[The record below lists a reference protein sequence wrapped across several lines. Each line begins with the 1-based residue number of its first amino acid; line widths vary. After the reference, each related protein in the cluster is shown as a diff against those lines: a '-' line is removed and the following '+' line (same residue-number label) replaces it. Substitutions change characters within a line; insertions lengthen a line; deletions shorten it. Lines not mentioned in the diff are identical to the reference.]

1 MTPIPYSITYYVKK
15 CLIRKIVTVVLL
27 TAALAVLFSLYGR
40 EIFGESAS
48 PALIAVLS
56 VALSLVPFLVSGL
69 PKRLL
74 DRSLEGEVVEI
85 TSKLSHKGTGRGG
98 RRITDAPR
106 GLYGRGGVYVQYAR
120 IRSYYLVVKT
130 ENGKRRRVPIGSVSV
145 MQHNPFASL
154 YHIGDRVGHVA
165 GTEGVY
171 VIHGQNN
178 SFRHC
183 IICDTHGST
192 DDTECN
198 CCGMPYVIP
207 KQ

>member
-1 MTPIPYSITYYVKK
+1 MTPIPYSITHYVRK
-15 CLIRKIVTVVLL
+15 CLIRKIVWVALL
-27 TAALAVLFSLYGR
+27 TAALAVLFSLFGR
-40 EIFGESAS
+40 EIFGDRAS

-56 VALSLVPFLVSGL
+56 VLLCLVPFFASGL
-69 PKRLL
+69 PKRLF
-74 DRSLEGEVVEI
+74 DRSFEGEVVEI

-106 GLYGRGGVYVQYAR
+106 GMYGRGGVYVQYAR
-120 IRSYYLVVKT
+120 IRTYYLTVKAPS
-130 ENGKRRRVPIGSVSV
+130 GKRHRVPIGSVSV
-145 MQHNPFASL
+145 MQHNPLASL

-171 VIHGQNN
+171 LLRGQNI

-183 IICDTHGST
+183 IICNSHGSV
-192 DDTECN
+192 DDTSCN

-207 KQ
+207 Q

>member
-15 CLIRKIVTVVLL
+15 RLIRKIVTVALL

-40 EIFGESAS
+40 EIFGEAAH

-56 VALSLVPFLVSGL
+56 VVLCLVPFSASGL
-69 PKRLL
+69 PKRIL

-85 TSKLSHKGTGRGG
+85 TSKLSHKGTGKGG

-106 GLYGRGGVYVQYAR
+106 RMYGPRGGVYVQYAR
-120 IRSYYLVVKT
+120 IRTYYLVVET
-130 ENGKRRRVPIGSVSV
+130 EGGKRRRVPIGSVSV
-145 MQHNPFASL
+145 TQHNPFASL
-154 YHIGDRVGHVA
+154 YHIGDKVGHVA

-178 SFRHC
+178 AFRHC
-183 IICDTHGST
+183 IICDTHGSIT
-192 DDTECN
+192 DTSCN

-207 KQ
+207 K